1 MFSLLRRTAVE
12 VAESSLKALNMD
24 GLRGWQK
31 EMPMAALKSEKDLL
45 QWAVGCDKDIG
56 GFSTANLEMTPEG
69 VGKFYGEISLELPAN
84 REIKQ
89 SGYAAMRTKPKDQ
102 TMFGTPCWDTSLFR
116 YLALHVKGD
125 KRKYFVNI
133 QTDGVVK
140 TDLFQHRLFLRTP
153 GQWETVMIPFK
164 DFILTNNGMIQEDQI
179 EMFRQKVKTVGIS
192 LMDRQEGPFE
202 IQVEWIKSMNTEF
215 TEGDMDRIPPKEE
228 VKETY

>member
-1 MFSLLRRTAVE
+1 MT
-12 VAESSLKALNMD
+12 ALNLD

-31 EMPMAALKSEKDLL
+31 EMPMATLKTQKDISH
-45 QWAVGCDKDIG
+45 WATGSDKDIG
-56 GFSTANLEMTPEG
+56 GFSQAYLEVTSEG
-69 VGKFYGEISLELPAN
+69 AGKFHGEISLELPSN

-89 SGYAAMRTKPKDQ
+89 SGYAAMRTKQREQ

-153 GQWETVMIPFK
+153 GQWETVMVRKKKKWVWSF
-164 DFILTNNGMIQEDQI
+164 N
-179 EMFRQKVKTVGIS
+179 
-192 LMDRQEGPFE
+192 
-202 IQVEWIKSMNTEF
+202 
-215 TEGDMDRIPPKEE
+215 
-228 VKETY
+228 

>member
-1 MFSLLRRTAVE
+1 MFSLFRRTAVE

-31 EMPMAALKSEKDLL
+31 EMPMASLTSEKDLS
-45 QWAVGCDKDIG
+45 QWVFGSDEDIG
-56 GFSTANLEMTPEG
+56 GFSKAQLSLTPEG
-69 VGKFYGEISLELPAN
+69 TAGRFHGSISTELPSN

-89 SGYAAMRTKPKDQ
+89 SGYAALRTRQRAQ

-125 KRKYFVNI
+125 ERKYFVNI

-202 IQVEWIKSMNTEF
+202 IQVDWIKAVNTEF

-228 VKETY
+228 LSK

>member
-1 MFSLLRRTAVE
+1 MFSVFRRTAVE

-31 EMPMAALKSEKDLL
+31 ELPMATLKTEKDLE
-45 QWAVGCDKDIG
+45 QWAIGSDKDIG
-56 GFSTANLEMTPEG
+56 GFSEASLDITPDNTARFHG
-69 VGKFYGEISLELPAN
+69 HISLDLPAN
-84 REIKQ
+84 QEIKQ
-89 SGYAAMRTKPKDQ
+89 SGYAAIRTIPKAQ
-102 TMFGTPCWDTSLFR
+102 TLFGTPCWDTSLFR

-192 LMDRQEGPFE
+192 LMDRQEGPFSIE
-202 IQVEWIKSMNTEF
+202 IDWIKAMNTEF
-215 TEGDMDRIPPKEE
+215 TEGDMDRIPPKE
-228 VKETY
+228 KA

>member
-1 MFSLLRRTAVE
+1 MT
-12 VAESSLKALNMD
+12 ALNLD

-31 EMPMAALKSEKDLL
+31 EMPLAVLQSEKDLA
-45 QWAVGCDKDIG
+45 QWATGSDKDIG
-56 GFSTANLEMTPEG
+56 GFSQAQLEVTPEG
-69 VGKFYGEISLELPAN
+69 TGKFHGSISLELPAN

-89 SGYAAMRTKPKDQ
+89 SGYAAMRTKQQEQ

-153 GQWETVMIPFK
+153 GQWETVMVIRALSGIFFFLQRSTK
-164 DFILTNNGMIQEDQI
+164 TNHANLIDSFQGLHFD
-179 EMFRQKVKTVGIS
+179 K
-192 LMDRQEGPFE
+192 
-202 IQVEWIKSMNTEF
+202 
-215 TEGDMDRIPPKEE
+215 
-228 VKETY
+228 